1 MAQPAEGSFW
11 VNAVRRWHT
20 CEKLLSL
27 REPLGL
33 KLPSGAADL
42 KPGCT
47 LGTPGK
53 PRRSPRPGHALP
65 TPPKKEI
72 LTSQSPYRYLLK
84 IPRGSRGT
92 GELGSSD
99 VATTPNLNLNHS
111 SDFSSSGVP
120 LPASNFYCPFP
131 QCTLAAAQAS
141 TVVQNRTIVY
151 DKAALC
157 LLTRGTFC
165 WYVTLKAPYW
175 NIKLI
180 PTTGETPTIPWGNI
194 YTIQG

>member
-1 MAQPAEGSFW
+1 MLLDTDTPAKSCWASENLWDWS
-11 VNAVRRWHT
+11 
-20 CEKLLSL
+20 S
-27 REPLGL
+27 
-33 KLPSGAADL
+33 PSGAGDP

-47 LGTPGK
+47 LGAPGK

-141 TVVQNRTIVY
+141 TVVQ
-151 DKAALC
+151 KPLSM
-157 LLTRGTFC
+157 TRQLFVF
-165 WYVTLKAPYW
+165 WREEHFVDMW
-175 NIKLI
+175 H
-180 PTTGETPTIPWGNI
+180 
-194 YTIQG
+194 